1 MFEAE
6 AIRLREI
13 LLSRADASPL
23 LNLGSS
29 TGAFRERIKPHIER
43 ELFAPMRKAGVQ
55 VVHSDRKAGEGVDVA
70 GDLLD
75 PQLIARFKA
84 MGFRCVLLSNVLE
97 HVRDRAGVAAA
108 CEEIAGPGGLVLAT
122 APSSYPFHADPI
134 DTGFRPT
141 PGQLAAVFT
150 RSRPVLLEEVS
161 GQTFAEDLEAR
172 GAPVWR
178 AALQTIGWTLAAP
191 IWPKSSLARVHR
203 WFWFSRPC
211 KAAMAL
217 MRVEAPSAAA

>member
-6 AIRLREI
+6 AVRLREI
-13 LLSRADASPL
+13 LLSRQDVSPL

-29 TGAFRERIKPHIER
+29 TGAFRARIKPHIER
-43 ELFAPMRKAGVQ
+43 ELFAPLRQAGVQ
-55 VVHSDRKAGEGVDVA
+55 VVHSDRKAEEGVDVA

-75 PQLIARFKA
+75 PELIGRFKT

-108 CEEIAGPGGLVLAT
+108 CEEIVGPGGLVLAT

-141 PGQLAAVFT
+141 PEALAGTFR
-150 RSRPVLLEEVS
+150 RSRVLLMEEVS
-161 GQTFAEDLEAR
+161 GQTYGQELKAR
-172 GAPVWR
+172 GLPAWK
-178 AALQTIGWTLAAP
+178 AAVQTLAWMFVAP
-191 IWPKSSLARVHR
+191 IRPRSFLARIHR
-203 WFWFSRPC
+203 WFWFSRPRRVSV
-211 KAAMAL
+211 AL
-217 MRVEAPSAAA
+217 VRVGGAG